1 MIAQVKADLDA
12 IIGNVSVLKSAKGAG
27 RIFELYIMTGIAVEL
42 QRRGWSVCVQR
53 SDGSIIGPR
62 DSDRRFIQRAGSPT
76 GVTIASK
83 GSGNASSIVIAH
95 PKTKREWEIWNGIQF
110 IGRSG
115 AKHEVD
121 IAIVPREVGTTLRT
135 APSDG
140 YPIGRPNVAI
150 ECKEVVAPGDSDE
163 MRSFVARLYDLTI
176 LHGHR
181 SDPNLPSPLQSIY
194 PSPSQ
199 SARPSVT
206 YWSANRSHF
215 DVLARSS
222 GFRRGAISMTQYFNI
237 RPASPVRFGTPE
249 YHALIDDLASW
260 SGRQLA

>member
-1 MIAQVKADLDA
+1 MITQVRSNLDA
-12 IIGNVSVLKSAKGAG
+12 IVGNVSVLKSANGAG
-27 RIFELYIMTGIAVEL
+27 RIYELYLMTGIAVEL
-42 QRRGWSVCVQR
+42 QRRGWAVSLQR

-62 DSDRRFIQRAGSPT
+62 DTDRQFIQRAGSPT
-76 GVTIASK
+76 GVSIASK
-83 GSGNASSIVIAH
+83 GRGNASSILIAH
-95 PKTKREWEIWNGIQF
+95 PRTNREWEIWNGIQF

-121 IAIVPREVGTTLRT
+121 IAIVPREVGTTLR
-135 APSDG
+135 ASASDNW
-140 YPIGRPNVAI
+140 PIGRPKVAI

-176 LHGHR
+176 LRGHR

-194 PSPSQ
+194 PSPSR

-206 YWSANRSHF
+206 YWSANRSSF

-222 GFRRGAISMTQYFNI
+222 GFRRGAVSMTQYFNV
-237 RPASPVRFGTPE
+237 RPTAPVALGTPA
-249 YHALIDDLASW
+249 YATLIDDLASW
-260 SGRQLA
+260 SDRKLA